1 MRFKRESTAGTPGPR
16 TFYAVE
22 SAIPETVC
30 LHIIDEAAEDHVGA
44 HFSLADLDAIIAGL
58 TDLRDAVRAKQGAAS
73 DTPVVAEQTAQPPA
87 DHIATAAAALRQ
99 LAIECVRDG
108 EHDRAVRMLQFLDE
122 LEENKTP

>member
-58 TDLRDAVRAKQGAAS
+58 TDLRDAVRAKQGA
-73 DTPVVAEQTAQPPA
+73 
-87 DHIATAAAALRQ
+87 R
-99 LAIECVRDG
+99 
-108 EHDRAVRMLQFLDE
+108 
-122 LEENKTP
+122 

>member
-1 MRFKRESTAGTPGPR
+1 MRFKRESTAGTPGPQ
-16 TFYAVE
+16 TFYAAE

-30 LHIIDEAAEDHVGA
+30 LRLEDEAAESHVGA

-58 TDLRDAVRAKQGAAS
+58 TDLRDVVRAKQGAVS
-73 DTPVVAEQTAQPPA
+73 DAPVQSAQPSA

-108 EHDRAVRMLQFLDE
+108 AHDRAVRVLQFLDE
-122 LEENKTP
+122 LEEVKTP